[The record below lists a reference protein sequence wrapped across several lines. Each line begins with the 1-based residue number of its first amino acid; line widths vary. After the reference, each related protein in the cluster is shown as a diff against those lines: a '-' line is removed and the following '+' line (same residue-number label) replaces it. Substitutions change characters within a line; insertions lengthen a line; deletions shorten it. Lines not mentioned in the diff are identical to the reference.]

1 MILVINTSSY
11 EITEFQH
18 QKNITARFL
27 GSIGD
32 GHFNLYAGF
41 DIDGGDLLHDLGG
54 AVEVDDSLVDP
65 HLELVPGLTTL
76 SARSLTGGDSQGLG
90 GHPHGSLYLQLLVF
104 SSLDQVTADLLQ
116 RLHVAG
122 GQSDPDAVDWSILLN
137 TFSILV
143 SRHLGRVSVSWLD
156 RNIHTS
162 AEPSLL

>member
-1 MILVINTSSY
+1 MRKFFVHMISQYPTYQV
-11 EITEFQH
+11 
-18 QKNITARFL
+18 ITAQVL

-32 GHFNLYAGF
+32 GHFNLYAGLNV
-41 DIDGGDLLHDLGG
+41 DGGDLLDDLGG
-54 AVEVDDSLVDP
+54 TVEVDNSLVDP

-76 SARSLTGGDSQGLG
+76 SARSLTGGDPQGLG
-90 GHPHGSLYLQLLVF
+90 GHPHGSLHLQLLVF
-104 SSLDQVTADLLQ
+104 GSLDQITADLLQ
-116 RLHVAG
+116 RLHITG
-122 GQSDPDAVDWSILLN
+122 GQSDPDTVDGSVLLN